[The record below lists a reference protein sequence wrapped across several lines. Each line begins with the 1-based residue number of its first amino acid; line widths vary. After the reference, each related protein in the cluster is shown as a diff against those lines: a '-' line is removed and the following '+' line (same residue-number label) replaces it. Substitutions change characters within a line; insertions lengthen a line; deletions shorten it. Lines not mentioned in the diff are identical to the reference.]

1 MKKKKMVISNLLQ
14 LFKKENADYY
24 ESYKTQTAF
33 KYNYV
38 EYMSNGNDDFS
49 IV

>member
-1 MKKKKMVISNLLQ
+1 MVISNLIQ

-38 EYMSNGNDDFS
+38 EYMSSGNHDLS